1 MHGNISLHIPITNY
15 SKKSRICIC
24 SSTTHTHYLH
34 PRISMCVQQQSCTC
48 TSKSA
53 KLLSHHIFMHI
64 FTIRCIALVHLINQ
78 YYNQH
83 NQILRTLVHTDPQY
97 IILYI
102 TPTTY
107 IYNYIHLIHQY
118 FNQHNQI
125 LRTLVHTDPQ
135 YIIIYTPHKLSISYI
150 KYDYSRMS
158 MCVQK
163 HT

>member
-1 MHGNISLHIPITNY
+1 MDGNIPITYY
-15 SKKSRICIC
+15 SKNPRICIC
-24 SSTTHTHYLH
+24 SSKSNTHHLH

-78 YYNQH
+78 Y
-83 NQILRTLVHTDPQY
+83 
-97 IILYI
+97 
-102 TPTTY
+102 
-107 IYNYIHLIHQY
+107 

-135 YIIIYTPHKLSISYI
+135 YIIIYNPNNLYLQLYTLNSSIF
-150 KYDYSRMS
+150 
-158 MCVQK
+158 
-163 HT
+163 

>member
-1 MHGNISLHIPITNY
+1 MDGNIPITYY
-15 SKKSRICIC
+15 SKNPRICIC
-24 SSTTHTHYLH
+24 SSKSNTHHLH

-97 IILYI
+97 II
-102 TPTTY
+102 
-107 IYNYIHLIHQY
+107 IYNPTNYQFH
-118 FNQHNQI
+118 I
-125 LRTLVHTDPQ
+125 LNM
-135 YIIIYTPHKLSISYI
+135 II
-150 KYDYSRMS
+150 
-158 MCVQK
+158 Q
-163 HT
+163 

>member
-1 MHGNISLHIPITNY
+1 MDGNISLHIPITNY

-24 SSTTHTHYLH
+24 SSTTHTHYLHPRISMCVQQQTCKCTSKSNTHHLH

-83 NQILRTLVHTDPQY
+83 NQILRTL
-97 IILYI
+97 I
-102 TPTTY
+102 
-107 IYNYIHLIHQY
+107 
-118 FNQHNQI
+118 
-125 LRTLVHTDPQ
+125 RTNPQ
-135 YIIIYTPHKLSISYI
+135 YIIIYNPTNYQFYI
-150 KYDYSRMS
+150 LNMII
-158 MCVQK
+158 Q
-163 HT
+163 